1 MSESYGN
8 LWSTYWTGKTG
19 RALRGD
25 PNAQL
30 LGCYLISSPHASMIG
45 AYYLPVGFAA
55 HETGLTTE
63 QTTKALGKLE
73 ETGFAFYDHESEFVF
88 VTEMGRCRVGKEVLN
103 TRDKRWMAAAN
114 MYLRLPPAI
123 KARFF
128 ARYGKAWELPEPE
141 NDEEDEE
148 HPRGFEGA
156 SKGLQRGIEGPSKP
170 VSVSV
175 SGTGTISGS
184 VSESGTGGTALTR
197 ADTFLENET
206 QETARSI
213 KAREEAD
220 EARALLARL
229 RGMDVARRWT
239 DPGAPDDVVSIGQ
252 RIAKL
257 IPVTSAE
264 VGRLVDWQSKAGQ
277 GRRLPVG

>member
-1 MSESYGN
+1 MTESYGN

-141 NDEEDEE
+141 NDEDDEE

-156 SKGLQRGIEGPSKP
+156 SKGHRRGIEGPSKP
-170 VSVSV
+170 VSVS
-175 SGTGTISGS
+175 GTGTGSISGS
-184 VSESGTGGTALTR
+184 VSGSGTGGTRSLTR

-206 QETARSI
+206 RETAGSQEVAGSI
-213 KAREEAD
+213 AAREAAD
-220 EARALLARL
+220 RARDLLNRL
-229 RGMDVARRWT
+229 RAMDVVRRWT
-239 DPGAPDDVVSIGQ
+239 DPGAPADVVSIGQ
-252 RIAKL
+252 RTAKL
-257 IPVTSAE
+257 LPVTVAE
-264 VGRLVDWQSKAGQ
+264 VNRLVSWQCKT
-277 GRRLPVG
+277 